1 MIPVYISNGCIVTRY
16 NGRDF
21 HLIPK
26 YARQLPVDGVEF
38 LMYYVWDDEVKE
50 LRRFLRSSG
59 ISFPVTHM
67 DKQVGELLAESG
79 LEYKE
84 EILRWFRRD
93 LATACELGSKKLV
106 LHLWNGPYSDRN
118 FDCALDLYGELYELA
133 DKEGILLTAENVAC
147 KTNLCLTHL
156 KALLDKYPFARFTYD
171 TKMAFLHKENEMLG
185 NPEWESIIPAVSH
198 LHMNDSQMADIGG
211 GRLPIMHIGDGD
223 VDFKSFFA
231 LMKERR
237 FSGTAT
243 IESTSVLED
252 GSVQIEKLKKSI
264 ETVRKGLNG

>member
-16 NGRDF
+16 NGRDY

-26 YARQLPVDGVEF
+26 YAEQLPVDGVEF

-50 LRRFLRSSG
+50 LRSFLKHCG
-59 ISFPVTHM
+59 LSFPVTHM

-79 LEYKE
+79 LEHKD
-84 EILRWFRRD
+84 EILKWFRRD
-93 LATACELGSKKLV
+93 LVTACELGSRKLV
-106 LHLWNGPYSDRN
+106 LHLWNGPCSDRN
-118 FDCALDLYGELYELA
+118 FDAALDLFGELYELA

-147 KTNLCLTHL
+147 RENLCLTHL
-156 KALLDKYPFARFTYD
+156 NDLLAKYPFARFTYD
-171 TKMAFLHKENEMLG
+171 TKMAFLHGENELLG
-185 NPEWESIIPAVSH
+185 KPEWAHILPAISH
-198 LHMNDSQMADIGG
+198 LHVNDSKIADIGG

-223 VDFKSFFA
+223 VDFDAFFA
-231 LMKERR
+231 LLKERK
-237 FSGTAT
+237 FDGTAT

-252 GSVQIEKLKKSI
+252 GSVQIEKLTKSI